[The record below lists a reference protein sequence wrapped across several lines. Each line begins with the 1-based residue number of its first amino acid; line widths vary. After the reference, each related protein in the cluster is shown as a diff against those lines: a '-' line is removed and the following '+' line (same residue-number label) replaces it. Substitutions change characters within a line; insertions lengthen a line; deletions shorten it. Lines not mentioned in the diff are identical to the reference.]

1 MFPSVYILNG
11 KQIQRQIEPKYIG
24 WLLLDACTVDT
35 NRRTQRQQTTKW
47 VPNITVICFQVGYC
61 IHLHSVEQ
69 NPSVW
74 NFLRPQPEMT
84 CGTVAVIIR
93 VVLFSAFFIL
103 FYFVLFCA
111 FLAFLWLPFI
121 TINHTSYILTQDNNT
136 FAVVEASLLGYDV
149 V

>member
-1 MFPSVYILNG
+1 
-11 KQIQRQIEPKYIG
+11 
-24 WLLLDACTVDT
+24 
-35 NRRTQRQQTTKW
+35 
-47 VPNITVICFQVGYC
+47 
-61 IHLHSVEQ
+61 
-69 NPSVW
+69 
-74 NFLRPQPEMT
+74 MT